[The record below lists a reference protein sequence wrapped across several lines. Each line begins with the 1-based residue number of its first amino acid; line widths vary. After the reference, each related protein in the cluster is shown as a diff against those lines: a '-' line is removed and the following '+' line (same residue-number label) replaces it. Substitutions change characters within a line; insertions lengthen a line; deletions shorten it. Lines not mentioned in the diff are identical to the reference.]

1 MIIEFKGMRP
11 DVEKATFIADS
22 ATLSGDIHLAENT
35 SVWFGASVR
44 AEVASITIGR
54 DSNVQDNAMLHADYD
69 LPITIGER
77 VSVGHSAIVHGATI
91 EDDVIVGMHATV
103 MNGAHVGRGSIIA
116 AGALVKEHA
125 VIPECSLV
133 AGVPG
138 VVKRTFTEEEDHTVL
153 MSSHITSDLDKIA
166 DYIAYIHEGRLVF
179 MKSCEEIQEDHG
191 VIHAGK
197 DLLTALNSE
206 DVIAYIKEPYSF
218 SILISHR
225 SSIQQT
231 FPDLEIQRPS
241 VEELMLFYA
250 KGENGNLE

>member
-69 LPITIGER
+69 LPVTIGE
-77 VSVGHSAIVHGATI
+77 HNAIVHGATI

-125 VIPECSLV
+125 VIPERSLV

-138 VVKRTFTEEEDHTVL
+138 VVKRTFTEEELQRQKKNAAVYTDDASEYANNV
-153 MSSHITSDLDKIA
+153 KI
-166 DYIAYIHEGRLVF
+166 IG
-179 MKSCEEIQEDHG
+179 
-191 VIHAGK
+191 
-197 DLLTALNSE
+197 
-206 DVIAYIKEPYSF
+206 
-218 SILISHR
+218 
-225 SSIQQT
+225 
-231 FPDLEIQRPS
+231 
-241 VEELMLFYA
+241 
-250 KGENGNLE
+250 

>member
-77 VSVGHSAIVHGATI
+77 VSVGHNAIVHGATI

-116 AGALVKEHA
+116 AG
-125 VIPECSLV
+125 
-133 AGVPG
+133 VPG
-138 VVKRTFTEEEDHTVL
+138 VVKRTFTEEELQRQKKNAAVYTDDASEYANNV
-153 MSSHITSDLDKIA
+153 KIV
-166 DYIAYIHEGRLVF
+166 G
-179 MKSCEEIQEDHG
+179 
-191 VIHAGK
+191 
-197 DLLTALNSE
+197 
-206 DVIAYIKEPYSF
+206 
-218 SILISHR
+218 
-225 SSIQQT
+225 
-231 FPDLEIQRPS
+231 
-241 VEELMLFYA
+241 
-250 KGENGNLE
+250 

>member
-77 VSVGHSAIVHGATI
+77 VSVGHNAIVHGATI

-125 VIPECSLV
+125 VIPERSRAFL
-133 AGVPG
+133 AW
-138 VVKRTFTEEEDHTVL
+138 
-153 MSSHITSDLDKIA
+153 SSA
-166 DYIAYIHEGRLVF
+166 RLP
-179 MKSCEEIQEDHG
+179 K
-191 VIHAGK
+191 K
-197 DLLTALNSE
+197 
-206 DVIAYIKEPYSF
+206 SF
-218 SILISHR
+218 SARRKMRRCIPTTRASTPTMSKL
-225 SSIQQT
+225 
-231 FPDLEIQRPS
+231 
-241 VEELMLFYA
+241 
-250 KGENGNLE
+250 

>member
-11 DVEKATFIADS
+11 DVEKSYVHRRQRHAFR
-22 ATLSGDIHLAENT
+22 DIHLAENT

-77 VSVGHSAIVHGATI
+77 VSVGRNAIVHGATI

-116 AGALVKEHA
+116 AGALV
-125 VIPECSLV
+125 

-138 VVKRTFTEEEDHTVL
+138 VVKRTFTEEELQRQKKNAAVYTDDV
-153 MSSHITSDLDKIA
+153 SEYANNVKIV
-166 DYIAYIHEGRLVF
+166 G
-179 MKSCEEIQEDHG
+179 
-191 VIHAGK
+191 
-197 DLLTALNSE
+197 
-206 DVIAYIKEPYSF
+206 
-218 SILISHR
+218 
-225 SSIQQT
+225 
-231 FPDLEIQRPS
+231 
-241 VEELMLFYA
+241 
-250 KGENGNLE
+250 